1 MPAEGDWFQHVDS
14 VPGRLAGK
22 VALITGTGRGQGRVA
37 AMMFAAAGARV
48 VGCDVKA
55 ENSRATAE
63 LVRSQGGEM
72 ESLEPVDLTREGD
85 VLRLIEHAET
95 SFGGFDI
102 LYNNAA
108 SSRQGSIQEMSLEDW
123 RWTLEHDLTLVYTTI
138 KHAVPVLERRGGGT
152 IVNTASAAGVN
163 ISMPGNARGML
174 AHCVAKAGVIRMT
187 ELLAVELA
195 PLNIRVNA
203 ISPGVIDTPVI
214 APLLGDP
221 DSDGR
226 RLFERL
232 APLSRIGR
240 PEDIVAAALYL
251 ASDEASFITGANLRV
266 DGGSTAS
273 GGLGA
278 PNLEA
283 EGVIDQTVAAWL
295 AQHKPAS

>member
-1 MPAEGDWFQHVDS
+1 MAGGGRHAEGKWLQQVNS
-14 VPGRLAGK
+14 VSGRLAGK

-37 AMMFAAAGARV
+37 ATMFAAAGARV
-48 VGCDVKA
+48 VGCDIDA
-55 ENSRATAE
+55 ESSLATAE
-63 LVRSQGGEM
+63 LVRAQSGQM
-72 ESLEPVDLTREGD
+72 ESLEPVDLTREDD
-85 VLRLIEHAET
+85 VVRLIEYTE
-95 SFGGFDI
+95 SSSGGFDI

-108 SSRQGSIQEMSLEDW
+108 STRQGSIQQMSLEDW

-138 KHAVPVLERRGGGT
+138 KHAVPALERRGGGA
-152 IVNTASAAGVN
+152 IVNVASAAGVN

-187 ELLAVELA
+187 EVLAVELA

-203 ISPGVIDTPVI
+203 VSPGVIDTPVI
-214 APLLGDP
+214 APLLGAP

-226 RLFERL
+226 RLFEGL

-273 GGLGA
+273 GGSGA
-278 PNLEA
+278 PSLEA
-283 EGVIDQTVAAWL
+283 ERVIEQTVAAWL
-295 AQHKPAS
+295 AQ